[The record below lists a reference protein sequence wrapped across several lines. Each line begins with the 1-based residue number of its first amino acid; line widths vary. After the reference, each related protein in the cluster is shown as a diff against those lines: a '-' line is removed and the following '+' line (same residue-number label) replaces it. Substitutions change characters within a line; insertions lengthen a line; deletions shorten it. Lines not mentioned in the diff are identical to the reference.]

1 MRKAVWI
8 KYSEFY
14 GGHDGRIAKGKGQGR
29 APTAASDQVPRLL
42 EALGTR
48 SKKIV
53 LYTASQ
59 NTRSYTHTSPEG
71 WSDSWSDSK
80 VLGADGGIGRLTTR
94 LRSAR

>member
-14 GGHDGRIAKGKGQGR
+14 GGHDGRIAKGKAER
-29 APTAASDQVPRLL
+29 RTAASDQVPRLL
-42 EALGTR
+42 QALGTR

-71 WSDSWSDSK
+71 WSDR
-80 VLGADGGIGRLTTR
+80 LGQIVKL
-94 LRSAR
+94 